1 MFSTVVLSRDS
12 AQTAG
17 ILLLALVAVEYGGT
31 YMLRIVR
38 GRVPLTEFQKNF
50 SRAGHAHAGVLV
62 ILSLLAVIL
71 VDATHLHGLPSC
83 LARNAIPVSAILMPA
98 GFFLSSVG
106 RNREQ
111 PNGLIA
117 LLYLGVLSLTAGA
130 VSLGIGLLQA

>member
-1 MFSTVVLSRDS
+1 MPKFLSWCWTVWISRS
-12 AQTAG
+12 NAARSSRY
-17 ILLLALVAVEYGGT
+17 VWYGPG
-31 YMLRIVR
+31 YLQDARWQIVR
-38 GRVPLTEFQKNF
+38 CVGVCGRSEQ
-50 SRAGHAHAGVLV
+50 ADG
-62 ILSLLAVIL
+62 L